1 MLFCGKT
8 ASLSKLNDIY
18 RQPTNLLGT
27 MTMLNQEL
35 SGEDYSIAYDADMVT
50 VKFSGQLILR
60 GYENYAF
67 ILALLM
73 EIAASRPA
81 EMTLDLREV
90 IFLNS
95 SGITMF
101 AKFLLS
107 LRQQTETRLVV
118 RVSRTV
124 PWQSESFG
132 NMPKLLPRV
141 QLRIE

>member
-1 MLFCGKT
+1 
-8 ASLSKLNDIY
+8 
-18 RQPTNLLGT
+18 
-27 MTMLNQEL
+27 MLNQEL

-60 GYENYAF
+60 GYENYAS

-107 LRQQTETRLVV
+107 LRQQTETQLVV
-118 RVSRTV
+118 LVSRTV